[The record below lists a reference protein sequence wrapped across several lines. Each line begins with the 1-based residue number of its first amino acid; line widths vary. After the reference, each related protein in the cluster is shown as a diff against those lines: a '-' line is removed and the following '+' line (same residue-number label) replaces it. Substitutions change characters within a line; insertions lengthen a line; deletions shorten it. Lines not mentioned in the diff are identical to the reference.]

1 MSNSFALAATT
12 RTLRNLLT
20 EATPNVTFL
29 PPDNAHEEGTGDQL
43 NVFLFA
49 TALAAA
55 WRNAD
60 PIGISPGEVGMPALP
75 LILHY
80 LVTAYSTDEATA
92 HVLLG
97 RAMSILH
104 DHPVLGEQEIHDATS
119 ADLPD
124 SDLHLQ
130 RERLRVTP
138 LQMSTHDMFE
148 LWSGFSTNYR
158 PSQAYEVSVVLIDS
172 TRGRSTPLP
181 VLRRGSD
188 DRGPAAVAAPAAVLG
203 AVLAPVGEP
212 VITLG
217 SMARLVGENLTGSIS
232 AVRFRN
238 RRLAAPIELVPDA
251 GGSSVERTVALPD
264 LPTGID
270 GWVAGVY
277 DVALVTAFPGLP
289 RWTSPER
296 SMGLGASVTVAP
308 LVAAPGTLNL
318 TLTCRPRLRNGQQV
332 QVLLGSGNPVAP
344 LTVAT
349 PADVT
354 QPSTVTATFPAVA
367 AGTYV
372 VRLRVD
378 GVDSNP
384 VRYAGTPSR
393 PEFDPSAQVVVA

>member
-20 EATPNVTFL
+20 EGTPNVTFL
-29 PPDNAHEEGTGDQL
+29 PPDKAHEEGAGDQL

-49 TALAAA
+49 TPLAPA

-60 PIGISPGEVGMPALP
+60 PIGLAPGEVGLAPLP
-75 LILHY
+75 LLLHY
-80 LVTAYSTDEATA
+80 LVTAYANDEAAA

-158 PSQAYEVSVVLIDS
+158 ASQAYEVSVVLIDS
-172 TRGRSTPLP
+172 TRGRSAPLP
-181 VLRRGSD
+181 VLRQGPE
-188 DRGPAAVAAPAAVLG
+188 DRGPGTVATPAAVLR
-203 AVLAPVGEP
+203 AVLAPPDEP
-212 VITLG
+212 VLTLG
-217 SMARLVGENLTGSIS
+217 STVRLIGENLTGSFTT
-232 AVRFRN
+232 VRFRN
-238 RRLAAPIELVPDA
+238 QRLVAPIEIVPDPT
-251 GGSSVERTVALPD
+251 GTSIERTVTLPEPAAATD
-264 LPTGID
+264 T
-270 GWVAGVY
+270 WVAGIY
-277 DVALVTAFPGLP
+277 DVALISAFPGMP
-289 RWTSPER
+289 RWSSPER
-296 SMGLGASVTVAP
+296 PMGLGPTVTVAP
-308 LVAAPGTLNL
+308 LAAGPGNLDL
-318 TLTCRPRLRNGQQV
+318 TLTCRPRLRDGQQV
-332 QVLLGSGNPVAP
+332 QVFLGSGDPAIP
-344 LTVAT
+344 LTVTT

-354 QPSTVTATFPAVA
+354 QPTTVTVTFPAVT
-367 AGTYV
+367 AGSYV

-384 VRYAGTPSR
+384 VRYTGSPPH
-393 PEFDPSAQVVVA
+393 PEFDPNAQVVVA